1 MFPAKP
7 IESPCISICRM
18 HNDVCIGCRRT
29 LVEIT
34 RWSRMSDD
42 ERARIMSELDDRP
55 APEIPLPTPG
65 RFAR

>member
-1 MFPAKP
+1 
-7 IESPCISICRM
+7 M